1 MTTTVNLRILSI
13 QHDNHGLAEVERV
26 VDRVDAMARKLRAM
40 PGVKSVLPLS
50 TCNRVEFVIDA
61 PTRSSD
67 QLATAADEA
76 LDVPA
81 SWDRFDGDDATDH
94 LFRVCSGLKS
104 MVVGEREIAGQVR
117 RALAEIQDVGQS
129 SPELSVVVEEALKT
143 SRRVARETSLAHAGR
158 SVVSVALDSLE
169 PESWEDMH
177 VLLVGTG
184 AFAGATVAALR
195 ARGAHQI
202 RVHSASG
209 RGTEFAASHNLAVA
223 HDIASTLERTDLVV
237 TCRGTGTHCITPEH
251 IPAGKSL
258 SVLDLSLQRDVH
270 PDVAALPG
278 IHHVDLATIQSL
290 VSPNWAADTSHAEQ
304 IVADGVSAARTRL
317 DTRVLDPAVV
327 SLREAVLELVN
338 DEVARLPQNRTIDLD
353 EAAQALR
360 RLATRL
366 LHVPSS
372 RAKLAAASGRTTEY
386 LTAMAELYGI
396 GLPDEALLEQHCPA
410 TGLGVTDLENPQDKE
425 EAV

>member
-26 VDRVDAMARKLRAM
+26 VDRVDAMAQKLRAL

-50 TCNRVEFVIDA
+50 TCNRVEFVVDA
-61 PTRSSD
+61 PAHTSE
-67 QLATAADEA
+67 QLASTADEA

-81 SWDRFDGDDATDH
+81 SWDRYDSQSATDH
-94 LFRVCSGLKS
+94 LFRVCSGLES

-117 RALAEIQDVGQS
+117 RALAEIQDVGQA
-129 SPELSVVVEEALKT
+129 SPELSVIVEEALKT

-158 SVVSVALDSLE
+158 SVVSVALDALE
-169 PESWEDMH
+169 PDAWEDQH

-195 ARGAHQI
+195 ARGAHKI
-202 RVHSASG
+202 RVHSSSG
-209 RGTEFAASHNLAVA
+209 RGAEFAASHNLAVA
-223 HDIASTLERTDLVV
+223 HDITSTLERTDLVI

-251 IPAGKSL
+251 IPTGKPL
-258 SVLDLSLQRDVH
+258 AILDLSLQRDVH

-278 IHHVDLATIQSL
+278 IRHIDLESVHAM

-304 IVADGVSAARTRL
+304 IVADGVAAARTRL
-317 DTRVLDPAVV
+317 DARVLDPAVV
-327 SLREAVLELVN
+327 SLRETVLELVN
-338 DEVARLPQNRTIDLD
+338 DEVARLPQNRTLDID

-396 GLPDEALLEQHCPA
+396 GMPDDALLDQQCPA